1 MVVPSLRL
9 PSLLH
14 AGGQGVSFLEEE
26 GDGKQLVM
34 HVSGGAPAL
43 PCQEPCNR

>member
-1 MVVPSLRL
+1 MVMPSLHL
-9 PSLLH
+9 PSPLH
-14 AGGQGVSFLEEE
+14 AGGQDIGLLEEE

-34 HVSGGAPAL
+34 HVSGGVPGL